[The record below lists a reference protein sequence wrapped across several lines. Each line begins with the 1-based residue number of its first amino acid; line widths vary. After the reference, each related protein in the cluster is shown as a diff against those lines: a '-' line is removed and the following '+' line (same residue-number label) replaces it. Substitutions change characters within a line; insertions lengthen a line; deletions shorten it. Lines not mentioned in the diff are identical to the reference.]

1 MKDHQRPTWLPNL
14 PMRLPMKI
22 SMAMAIVLLIAMV
35 AFNQPLQTSAAPQGM
50 ISFQLAGSAEQAH
63 AIIRSWRSDNLPLAK
78 LALWLDFLFVI
89 TYLAA
94 LLQLTRHFTRDRP
107 GVRERMIARGV
118 RALFIIAGL
127 SDFIEN
133 IVLLNNFSP
142 ATDGLSLTA
151 AILAL
156 LKYTGFVLGVA
167 GLVIIRAARRH
178 PLGHPT

>member
-22 SMAMAIVLLIAMV
+22 SMVLAVALLIAMV
-35 AFNQPLQTSAAPQGM
+35 AANQSLQTNAAPQGM

-63 AIIRSWRSDNLPLAK
+63 AIILSWQGDTLALAK

-107 GVRERMIARGV
+107 GIRERMIARGV
-118 RALFIIAGL
+118 RTLFVVAGL
-127 SDFIEN
+127 SDVIEN
-133 IVLLNNFSP
+133 IVLLNNFNP
-142 ATDGLSLTA
+142 ATDGLSLSA

-156 LKYTGFVLGVA
+156 VKYTGFVLGVA
-167 GLVIIRAARRH
+167 GLVVIRASRRR
-178 PLGHPT
+178 PL